1 MPDASREQ
9 DRFFRFLRKL
19 RAGGRTNM
27 YGAVPYL
34 MRAFA
39 LDRDRAFKIVCDW
52 IDQQLTPA
60 VLEPLEP
67 KPPRRKL
74 VRRRAA

>member
-1 MPDASREQ
+1 MPDLSREQ

-52 IDQQLTPA
+52 IDQQLNPA